1 MLLSIDSYLILS
13 HYQKK
18 EREEKRKGEEKGKE
32 KGEDRRGKKG
42 KEGRE
47 ERRKEEIYRCKG
59 NLLCQKLWLHSF
71 FKKKASIESKHSY
84 EGQNTKIPSL
94 ISKMS
99 HFTSREIIICI
110 NVTYNENNI

>member
-1 MLLSIDSYLILS
+1 MLLSTDSYLIQS

-32 KGEDRRGKKG
+32 KGEDRRGNEG

-47 ERRKEEIYRCKG
+47 ERRKEKIYRCKG

-71 FKKKASIESKHSY
+71 FKKEASVAIESKHSY

-99 HFTSREIIICI
+99 HFTSR
-110 NVTYNENNI
+110 